1 MHNYRKLKIYELAL
15 TLATEVYALSRLL
28 PENEEFGLRSQWRR
42 AAVSACLN
50 IAEGSG
56 ASSNR
61 EFGRFLEIA
70 RRSLYEVVVCMQL
83 AVRLELLDGRPCGDL
98 SRKADCLAA
107 MITRF
112 KGQLRG

>member
-1 MHNYRKLKIYELAL
+1 MHNYRKLRIYDVALA
-15 TLATEVYALSRLL
+15 LATEVYALSRRL

-42 AAVSACLN
+42 AAVSTCLN

-70 RRSLYEVVVCMQL
+70 RRSLYEVVACVQL
-83 AVRLELLDGRPCGDL
+83 SVRLDLLDRRSCEDV
-98 SRKADCLAA
+98 SRRADSLAA

>member
-1 MHNYRKLKIYELAL
+1 LLLTVEIYR
-15 TLATEVYALSRLL
+15 LSRRL
-28 PENEEFGLRSQWRR
+28 PRDEEFGLRSQLRR

-61 EFGRFLEIA
+61 EFARFLDIA
-70 RRSLYEVVVCMQL
+70 RRSLYEMSACLQVC
-83 AVRLELLDGRPCGDL
+83 VRLDFLDA
-98 SRKADCLAA
+98 ADCADHVDQADALAA

-112 KGQLRG
+112 KAQLHC